1 MAEDLYTI
9 PANTRTPMLI
19 VYLLDISKSMN
30 DDLNGRRRIDI
41 VHDTLEEVVL
51 EMVARSMRGSTI
63 QKRYRIAMFAYN
75 DSVIDV
81 LGGVW
86 DIDELAEKGIP
97 NLTPGGGTNTA
108 AAFVAAEKVLQD
120 EIKHRE
126 YCPAPL
132 VCHMTDGEF
141 GGASPLP
148 GANRIRNLST
158 DDGPVLVENIFLSDR
173 VLKNP
178 VGDIYKWKGIRKQDL
193 ALNYAQTLLL
203 MSSPLPESYL
213 VELHKHGYSLPAGI
227 PMMFPGENEDLIRLA
242 FTVSAATSMG

>member
-1 MAEDLYTI
+1 MSEQYTI

-19 VYLLDISKSMN
+19 IYLLDISKSM
-30 DDLNGRRRIDI
+30 DDTLGDRRRIDM
-41 VHDTLEEVVL
+41 VRDTLQEVVL
-51 EMVARSMRGSTI
+51 EMVARSMRGATI

-81 LGGVW
+81 LDGVW
-86 DIDELAEKGIP
+86 DIDKLAEKGIP
-97 NLTPGGGTNTA
+97 NLNPGGGTNTA
-108 AAFVAAEKVLQD
+108 AAFVAAEKVLRD
-120 EIKHRE
+120 EIRHRE

-132 VCHMTDGEF
+132 VCHMTDGEY

-148 GANRIRNLST
+148 AANRIRQMAT
-158 DDGPVLVENIFLSDR
+158 DDGPVLIENIFLSDR
-173 VLKNP
+173 VLKKP
-178 VGDIYKWKGIRKQDL
+178 VKDIHNWKGVRKQDL
-193 ALNYAQTLLL
+193 SVEYARTLLL
-203 MSSPLPESYL
+203 MSSALPESYL